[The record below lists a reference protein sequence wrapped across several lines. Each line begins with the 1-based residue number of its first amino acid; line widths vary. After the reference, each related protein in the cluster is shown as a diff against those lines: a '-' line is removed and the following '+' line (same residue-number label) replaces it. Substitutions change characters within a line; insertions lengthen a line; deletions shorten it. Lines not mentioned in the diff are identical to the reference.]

1 MHQETSGN
9 TVKPHTP
16 QSATSLPRAPRDEA
30 HTRMT
35 KYFVMMAVRLTCF
48 ILMVVVTPYS
58 WYTWVFAAG
67 AIFLPYFAVV
77 IANVSSGQGEAPL
90 VPPER
95 QIEAPSVPTAGPEA
109 TTPPVIRIREA
120 DRTDES

>member
-1 MHQETSGN
+1 M
-9 TVKPHTP
+9 KPHTP

-48 ILMVVVTPYS
+48 ILMVVITPYS

-77 IANVSSGQGEAPL
+77 VANVSSGQDEARL

-95 QIEAPSVPTAGPEA
+95 QIEAPGPAAAPEPTV
-109 TTPPVIRIREA
+109 PPVIRIHEA

>member
-1 MHQETSGN
+1 M
-9 TVKPHTP
+9 KPHTP

-35 KYFVMMAVRLTCF
+35 KYFAMMAVRLTCF

-77 IANVSSGQGEAPL
+77 IANVSSGQDEPRL

-95 QIEAPSVPTAGPEA
+95 QIESGAPPAAPEPA
-109 TTPPVIRIREA
+109 APPVIRIREA

>member
-1 MHQETSGN
+1 M
-9 TVKPHTP
+9 KPHTP

-30 HTRMT
+30 NARMT

-48 ILMVVVTPYS
+48 VLMVVITPYS
-58 WYTWVFAAG
+58 WYTWIFAAG

-77 IANVSSGQGEAPL
+77 VANVSSEQRETRI

-95 QIEAPSVPTAGPEA
+95 QLGTPEPAPMPEPSA
-109 TTPPVIRIREA
+109 PPVIRIRES

>member
-1 MHQETSGN
+1 M
-9 TVKPHTP
+9 KPHTP
-16 QSATSLPRAPRDEA
+16 QSATSLPRDPRDEA

-35 KYFVMMAVRLTCF
+35 KYFAMMGVRLTCL

-58 WYTWVFAAG
+58 WYTWIFAAG
-67 AIFLPYFAVV
+67 AIVLPYFAVV
-77 IANVSSGQGEAPL
+77 IANVSSGQDQARL

-95 QIEAPSVPTAGPEA
+95 QLESPAPAAAPEPTV
-109 TTPPVIRIREA
+109 PPVIRIREA